1 MSEHEELAEQI
12 ASRLAVRLGPP
23 PERRL
28 WDLEAVA
35 KFLGIA
41 KGTLSN
47 MISDGT
53 FPQHAIKIGTGP
65 ASRRWTEKQVTD
77 WVTERMFQPGS
88 PTAHREAETAKA
100 HRG

>member
-1 MSEHEELAEQI
+1 MTEHEELADQI

-28 WDLEAVA
+28 WDMEAVA
-35 KFLGIA
+35 KFLSIA

-47 MISDGT
+47 MIAAGT
-53 FPQHAIKIGTGP
+53 FPQHAIKVGTGP

-77 WVTERMFQPGS
+77 WVTERMFQPGR
-88 PTAHREAETAKA
+88 PRNAA
-100 HRG
+100 